1 MIKNSNS
8 KGCAVGCLFD
18 KYIKENYFPAFGVKH
33 LTLLRGALSDDEIRT
48 DFIDSLNFS
57 DNSPIKSWKDI
68 KVGDTLFDEKG
79 NITKVINI
87 PFDDECDIYEI
98 TLRDGRKVR
107 ASDNHLWSIDFHNR
121 KERQL
126 MSI

>member
-8 KGCAVGCLFD
+8 KGCVVGCLFD

-57 DNSPIKSWKDI
+57 DNSPIKSWEDMETFI
-68 KVGDTLFDEKG
+68 DS
-79 NITKVINI
+79 IN
-87 PFDDECDIYEI
+87 
-98 TLRDGRKVR
+98 T
-107 ASDNHLWSIDFHNR
+107 
-121 KERQL
+121 
-126 MSI
+126 